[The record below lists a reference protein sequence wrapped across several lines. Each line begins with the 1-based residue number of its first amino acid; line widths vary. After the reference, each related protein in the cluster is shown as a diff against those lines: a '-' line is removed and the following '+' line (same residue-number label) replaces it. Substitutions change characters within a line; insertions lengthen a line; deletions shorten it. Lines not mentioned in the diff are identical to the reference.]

1 MCYVS
6 NYARPLLRVDINWA
20 MSTKIVKIKNDDGR
34 CIHSYYIVLSHH
46 VQIVFTPN
54 FKVILKYDL
63 RWTYKNGE
71 YIFYNIRFF
80 IYIILFLYVIFA
92 NTNYNI
98 SMSYIS
104 IISDNDSLQCVKP
117 SIDFKF

>member
-34 CIHSYYIVLSHH
+34 YTHSYYIVLSHH

-54 FKVILKYDL
+54 FKVILKYDPQ
-63 RWTYKNGE
+63 WTYKKCRIYLPQYSLFHLSN
-71 YIFYNIRFF
+71 NILYF
-80 IYIILFLYVIFA
+80 ILA
-92 NTNYNI
+92 NTNYGVNI
-98 SMSYIS
+98 NQYFYE
-104 IISDNDSLQCVKP
+104 LHQ
-117 SIDFKF
+117 

>member
-34 CIHSYYIVLSHH
+34 YTHSYYIVLSHH

-54 FKVILKYDL
+54 FKVILKYDPQ
-63 RWTYKNGE
+63 WKYKKCRIYFLSHAFTHLSNN
-71 YIFYNIRFF
+71 IFVCYFRKYDLQIWCKDKA
-80 IYIILFLYVIFA
+80 IFL
-92 NTNYNI
+92 
-98 SMSYIS
+98 
-104 IISDNDSLQCVKP
+104 
-117 SIDFKF
+117 

>member
-34 CIHSYYIVLSHH
+34 YTHSYYIVLSHH

-54 FKVILKYDL
+54 FKVILKYDPQ
-63 RWTYKNGE
+63 WTYKKCRIYLPQYSLFHLSN
-71 YIFYNIRFF
+71 NI
-80 IYIILFLYVIFA
+80 LYVIFA
-92 NTNYNI
+92 NTNTQYF
-98 SMSYIS
+98 YE
-104 IISDNDSLQCVKP
+104 LHQ
-117 SIDFKF
+117 